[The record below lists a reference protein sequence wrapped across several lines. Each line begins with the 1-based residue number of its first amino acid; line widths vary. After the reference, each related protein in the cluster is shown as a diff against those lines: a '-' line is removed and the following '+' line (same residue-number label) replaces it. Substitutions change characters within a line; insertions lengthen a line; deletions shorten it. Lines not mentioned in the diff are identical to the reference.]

1 MRDCFTSEILF
12 LLWFANFSLYL
23 MLIEEIWVLVK
34 INKETKNIFWLN
46 RQLRQKKNTDLIY
59 KLIRHLLFTLK
70 MKTHDY
76 MRRMAHK
83 KVIWFSRMG
92 SQI

>member
-46 RQLRQKKNTDLIY
+46 RQLRQKKKY
-59 KLIRHLLFTLK
+59 
-70 MKTHDY
+70 
-76 MRRMAHK
+76 
-83 KVIWFSRMG
+83 WFD
-92 SQI
+92 I